1 MKKIAF
7 VGNYLWDMYNFR
19 GDIIKEIGEMG
30 YDVTII
36 APKDKESMNFIDEN
50 LKIKNILIDLN
61 RKSLNPLFELKV
73 LLQLYKIYKKE
84 RYDLIFHYTIK
95 PNIYGNIIAALQNIK
110 SISIVPG
117 TGYSFSKKG
126 IMFYCVKKLYA
137 YSFKKSKEVWFL
149 NEEDRTIFVSEK
161 IIPIEKTKVLPS
173 EGINLMKFKKKE
185 ESKTSNEKIVFLMIA
200 RILWDKGF
208 KEYIEAAKLL
218 KEKYEN
224 VEFQLLGMID
234 EGNPNGV
241 PKETVYKYHNSK
253 IINYIGTSK
262 NVSTIIQK
270 CDCVV
275 LPSFYKEGIPRT
287 LMEGA
292 ALEKPLI
299 TTNNVGCKEVVDNEK
314 NGFICNINDSRDL
327 AEKME
332 KIILM
337 SKEERILMGKNGRE
351 KMEKEFDYKLVLKY
365 YKNKILELEKERS

>member
-19 GDIIKEIGEMG
+19 GDVIKEIEKMG

-36 APKDKESMNFIDEN
+36 APKDKESLNFMNEN
-50 LKIKNILIDLN
+50 LKIKNKLIDLN
-61 RKSLNPLFELKV
+61 RKSLNPLIELKA
-73 LLQLYKIYKKE
+73 LFQLYKIYKEEK
-84 RYDLIFHYTIK
+84 YDLIFHYTIK
-95 PNIYGNIIAALQNIK
+95 PNIYGNIVASLQNMK
-110 SISIVPG
+110 SVSIVPG

-126 IMFYCVKKLYA
+126 IMFSFVKKLYA
-137 YSFKKSKEVWFL
+137 YSFKKSEEVWFL
-149 NEEDRTIFVSEK
+149 NEEDRIMFVSEK

-173 EGINLMKFKKKE
+173 EGINLMKFKKQE
-185 ESKTSNEKIVFLMIA
+185 EQKIESEKIIFLMIA

-208 KEYIEAAKLL
+208 KEYVEAAELL
-218 KEKYEN
+218 KEKYKN
-224 VEFQLLGMID
+224 IEFQLLGMID

-253 IINYIGTSK
+253 IINYLGTSR

-270 CDCVV
+270 SDCVV

-299 TTNNVGCKEVVDNEK
+299 TTNNVGCKEVVDDEK
-314 NGFICNINDSRDL
+314 NGFICNINDSKDL

-332 KIILM
+332 KLILM
-337 SKEERILMGKNGRE
+337 SEEERSLMGKNGRK
-351 KMEKEFDYKLVLKY
+351 KMEREFDYKLVLNY
-365 YKNKILELEKERS
+365 YKNKILELERER